1 MKVFASQSQTPQKCM
16 LEGATLK
23 EEIYGDT
30 KWNVGNIKT
39 PHLKSEAKQQTL
51 TKKSHVFFFLFL
63 FHWNFS
69 ISHVPS
75 ERFCSLTL
83 IAIG

>member
-16 LEGATLK
+16 LEGAILK

-51 TKKSHVFFFLFL
+51 TKKVMSSFFFSCFTGTFQ
-63 FHWNFS
+63 FHM
-69 ISHVPS
+69 
-75 ERFCSLTL
+75 SLVKGF
-83 IAIG
+83 AV